1 MVDRKMPERTRRLLV
16 IGAGAMG
23 QALVRGLIAADVY
36 APGDIGVADI
46 AKERLSVFSEET
58 GVMQVGNVEGAS
70 HSGIILIAVKPAA
83 VNGVLDEISGY
94 VGSDQTVISIAAGV
108 TLQQIGSKLRSG
120 VPIIR
125 AMPNTPSMVGAGATA
140 ISRGKMATD
149 IDVER
154 AKNIFGAVGKV
165 IEVPE
170 KLMDAVTGLSG
181 SGPAYVYTM
190 IETLADA
197 GVNAGLPRDQ
207 AALLAAQTVFG
218 AAKMVIETGEH
229 PAKLRD
235 AVTSPGGTTIAGIV
249 ALERGAFRATVHEA
263 VEAAV
268 DRSRDMSRNAE

>member
-1 MVDRKMPERTRRLLV
+1 MPERTRRLLV

-235 AVTSPGGTTIAGIV
+235 AVTSPGGTTIAGIA

-268 DRSRDMSRNAE
+268 DRSRDLSRNAE